1 MPLETLMLFAGA
13 CLMLAI
19 TPGPDMLYVLSRS
32 IAQGRVAGLVS
43 VVGFAVGIVFHAL
56 AAAFGLASLFAA
68 SPLAYALVQYAGA
81 AYLAWMAYQT
91 FRSQELPFLTST
103 QAPKAALWLIFRQAV
118 IGNLLN
124 PKVILFFI
132 ALFPQFLDHSG
143 AHSLIGQVL
152 VMILVLTVIGSGVN
166 GAIALLGGRF
176 GAFMRARPGVQRV
189 QKYLLGTVFAGL
201 ALRLA
206 LGGRPS

>member
-1 MPLETLMLFAGA
+1 MPLETLALFAGA

-32 IAQGRVAGLVS
+32 IAQGPAAGLVS
-43 VVGFAVGIVFHAL
+43 VAGFGVGIVFHAF

-91 FRSQELPFLTST
+91 FRSPELPFLA
-103 QAPKAALWLIFRQAV
+103 QNNAPKATLWLIFRQAV

-124 PKVILFFI
+124 PKVILFFV
-132 ALFPQFLDHSG
+132 ALFPQFLDQSG
-143 AHSLIGQVL
+143 ERSLLSQVL
-152 VMILVLTVIGSGVN
+152 VMVLVLTGIGSGIN
-166 GAIALLGGRF
+166 GTIALLGGRF
-176 GAFMRARPGVQRV
+176 GAFMRARPGFQRV

-201 ALRLA
+201 AVRLA
-206 LGGRPS
+206 LGRPS

>member
-1 MPLETLMLFAGA
+1 
-13 CLMLAI
+13 MLAI

-32 IAQGRVAGLVS
+32 IAQGPTAGLVS
-43 VVGFAVGIVFHAL
+43 VAGFGVGIAFHAF
-56 AAAFGLASLFAA
+56 AAAFGLASLFAT

-91 FRSQELPFLTST
+91 FRSRELPFLAST
-103 QAPKAALWLIFRQAV
+103 DAPKAALWLIFRQAV

-132 ALFPQFLDHSG
+132 ALFPQFLDHS
-143 AHSLIGQVL
+143 ADRPLITQVL
-152 VMILVLTVIGSGVN
+152 LMVLVLTVIGSGVN
-166 GAIALLGGRF
+166 GTIALLGGRF
-176 GAFMRARPGVQRV
+176 GAFMRARPGFQRV

-201 ALRLA
+201 AVRLA
-206 LGGRPS
+206 LGRSN